1 MMAKRIHQMLGF
13 LTAGVLATMA
23 LQYGSGAEERPVA
36 GPAAAAKAVPA
47 LVGTWR
53 VSFSRPPARGL
64 ALVTF
69 TSDGTSVRTTDRSP
83 FMSASHGAWQQLG
96 EREFQATWHAFQFD
110 AKGAHSGNQKAVFR
124 VTISADGNSLTGVG
138 MGTTQNL
145 DGTPRE
151 SETAV
156 GPFEGTRVIVEPYN
170 G

>member
-1 MMAKRIHQMLGF
+1 MARRTQQFLGL
-13 LTAGVLATMA
+13 LTAAALATVL
-23 LQYGSGAEERPVA
+23 LQQGASAQERPA
-36 GPAAAAKAVPA
+36 ARLAAAASAMPA

-53 VSFSRPPARGL
+53 VSFTRPPARGF

-83 FMSASHGAWQQLG
+83 FMSASHGAWQQIG

-110 AKGAHSGNQKAVFR
+110 AKGAHIGNQKAVFR
-124 VTISADGNSLTGVG
+124 VTISADGNSLVGAG

-145 DGTPRE
+145 DGTPRP

-156 GPFEGTRVIVEPYN
+156 GPFEGTRVMVEPYN

>member
-1 MMAKRIHQMLGF
+1 MMTTRTREMLGL

-23 LQYGSGAEERPVA
+23 LQYGATAEERPTG
-36 GPAAAAKAVPA
+36 GPAALVKAVPA

-53 VSFSRPPARGL
+53 VSFTRPPARGF

-83 FMSASHGAWQQLG
+83 FMSASHGAWLQVG
-96 EREFQATWHAFQFD
+96 DRDFQATWHAFQFD
-110 AKGAHSGNQKAVFR
+110 AKGAYIGNQKAVFR

-145 DGTPRE
+145 DGTPRD

-156 GPFEGTRVIVEPYN
+156 GPFEGARVIVEPYN